1 MNLFCVWSIR
11 NQSIERERE
20 KKADV
25 NSKYDTLNSTRENH
39 RSVVQNFAIKNP
51 KRNKEEETRSAL
63 SVHTKRSFVPRS
75 EEEEATFPLE
85 SSKFESGRLRGGD
98 ALCEDV

>member
-25 NSKYDTLNSTRENH
+25 KSKYDTLNSTHENH

-63 SVHTKRSFVPRS
+63 SVNTTKLSFVLRS
-75 EEEEATFPLE
+75 EEEAIFLE
-85 SSKFESGRLRGGD
+85 RFE
-98 ALCEDV
+98 V

>member
-1 MNLFCVWSIR
+1 MNLFCVWSR

-25 NSKYDTLNSTRENH
+25 NSKYDTLNSTHENH

-75 EEEEATFPLE
+75 EEEAIFLLE
-85 SSKFESGRLRGGD
+85 SSLKFEKSFERRR
-98 ALCEDV
+98 

>member
-25 NSKYDTLNSTRENH
+25 KSKYDTLNSTHENH

-75 EEEEATFPLE
+75 EEEAIFLLE
-85 SSKFESGRLRGGD
+85 SSLKFEKSFERRR
-98 ALCEDV
+98 

>member
-25 NSKYDTLNSTRENH
+25 NSKYDTLNSTHENH

-75 EEEEATFPLE
+75 EEEAIFLLE
-85 SSKFESGRLRGGD
+85 SSLKFEKSFERRR
-98 ALCEDV
+98 